1 MPIYIRTKV
10 RELAEN
16 DGLLT
21 NRTMH
26 PGVLGFPYQ
35 QRKNYEVNPSADGL
49 YRASAR
55 RGRARTPAREGRGG
69 GGGAAVG
76 CLDLKEA
83 CSAGATSL

>member
-1 MPIYIRTKV
+1 M
-10 RELAEN
+10 ADN
-16 DGLLT
+16 GGL
-21 NRTMH
+21 
-26 PGVLGFPYQ
+26 Q

-69 GGGAAVG
+69 GAAEG
-76 CLDLKEA
+76 CLDPKEA